1 MTCQGMAKQF
11 YILLITRQTNIFDRD
26 QRYLL
31 IRGDKGGDCYVFAT
45 RKCGLYRREAFCKAS
60 GEMALFGY
68 ADLPT

>member
-11 YILLITRQTNIFDRD
+11 YILLSTRQTKIIDRD
-26 QRYLL
+26 QRHLL
-31 IRGDKGGDCYVFAT
+31 IRVDEGGDCYVFAT
-45 RKCGLYRREAFCKAS
+45 KKCGLYRREAFCKAS